1 MSALPHLALSSPDNT
16 TAELDSTAA
25 PTQTS
30 AKPHAESQDHRH
42 IHVASRKI
50 PPGLLLPRSANTP
63 PASPTSTH
71 PSRMGIQEPRSVHD
85 SGALTPPATPIS
97 ASHPKSDSTSSDL
110 LSTSASHIRVDSA
123 SSQTHPFQTSTLV
136 ESLTQPGRVEVVP
149 FPYQSL
155 DYQIKVDD
163 NQKKK
168 LIGTGVWSDVYLATP
183 TPAKPTSQTLSARSD
198 DLTLR
203 DSDTR
208 VGKSVP
214 PGLYAVKVPASRS
227 ARKVLTEEAR
237 ILSYLAR
244 FPDSSQHVV
253 RFFGQDLRTDA
264 LVLEAMDGTLESWI
278 QRSLNVLSEPE
289 RAEKLSA
296 VFPSLALSLID
307 SLRWMQSKS
316 CTHADIKPGNILTC
330 PPMTSTCSVP
340 KTVYS
345 DFSSSTLH
353 ILPSEASPSP
363 LGAGTWD
370 YLDPSLLSSATPAT
384 PSAATDLWSLAIT
397 FLYFIVGA
405 SPFDALKGNP
415 FQQREMIKQGAP
427 LACLGYG
434 DEGMR
439 NMRRLRGLEGAL
451 GFSLVDWL
459 GKVFVKD
466 VKKRVGVDAW
476 REEFVRGV
484 KEKGAMR

>member
-1 MSALPHLALSSPDNT
+1 MSALPHLALSTPDNAT
-16 TAELDSTAA
+16 
-25 PTQTS
+25 
-30 AKPHAESQDHRH
+30 AESQDRRDKH
-42 IHVASRKI
+42 IASRKI
-50 PPGLLLPRSANTP
+50 PPGLLLPRSASTP

-71 PSRMGIQEPRSVHD
+71 PSRMGGQGPRSIHD

-97 ASHPKSDSTSSDL
+97 ASHRKSDSISSDL

-123 SSQTHPFQTSTLV
+123 SSQTHPFQTSSLV
-136 ESLTQPGRVEVVP
+136 ESLTRPDHVEVVP
-149 FPYQSL
+149 FPYQSV
-155 DYQIKVDD
+155 DYQIKVDE

-168 LIGTGVWSDVYLATP
+168 MLGTGVWSDVYLATP
-183 TPAKPTSQTLSARSD
+183 IPAEPTSQMAS
-198 DLTLR
+198 
-203 DSDTR
+203 
-208 VGKSVP
+208 KSTP
-214 PGLYAVKVPASRS
+214 PGLYAVKIPASRS

-237 ILSYLAR
+237 ILSYLGR

-253 RFFGQDLRTDA
+253 CFFGQDSRTDA
-264 LVLEAMDGTLESWI
+264 LVLEAMDGTFEAWI
-278 QRSLNVLSEPE
+278 QRSLNVLSESE
-289 RAEKLSA
+289 RAEFLSA
-296 VFPSLALSLID
+296 VFPSMALSLID

-316 CTHADIKPGNILTC
+316 CTHADIKPGNILTRS
-330 PPMTSTCSVP
+330 STTGTWSAP

-345 DFSSSTLH
+345 DFSSSTLQ
-353 ILPSEASPSP
+353 ILPSDASPSP

-370 YLDPSLLSSATPAT
+370 YLDPSLLSSATPAI

-397 FLYFIVGA
+397 FLYLIVGA

-434 DEGMR
+434 DEGIR
-439 NMRRLRGLEGAL
+439 NTRRLRGLEGAL
-451 GFSLVDWL
+451 GFNLADWL
-459 GKVFVKD
+459 GQVFVKD

-484 KEKGAMR
+484 KEKGLAEGI